1 MRSISLTSSARVFFS
16 LLAAACCAQGVF
28 ADGENYSL
36 WPRRPEA
43 LAEARRLMDR
53 GSLPQALEL
62 LQPLVEQ
69 GGVVGREAKDL
80 IGSLRIRQL
89 LDPNGPDVKK
99 YTVRRGDSWI
109 RMVRKLDCS
118 QAMVMHLNGLMDIP
132 VLHAGDVLKYRPLDF
147 HVVVNVPEKE
157 VCLYDGTNFVKGY
170 PILSMKDGGKK
181 NLETSVKDEQA
192 PVSIYS
198 KQFPSA
204 DKRVTEAAVHIGGVC
219 AGSTGPGLMILAGI
233 EEADTEEDVRWLAKK
248 AADMRIFSDA
258 EGKMNLSV
266 KEMGG
271 SVLVVSQFTLHAS
284 TRKGNRPSF
293 IRAARPE
300 QAVPLYELFKR
311 ELASLLEGRVESGE
325 FGADMQVSLVN
336 DGPVTIFMDSRNRE

>member
-1 MRSISLTSSARVFFS
+1 MRSISLTSSARAFFS
-16 LLAAACCAQGVF
+16 LLAAAFCAQGVL

-62 LQPLVEQ
+62 LQPLAEQ

-109 RMVRKLDCS
+109 LMVRRLGCS

-132 VLHAGDVLKYRPLDF
+132 VLHVGDVFRYRPLDF

-157 VCLYDGTNFVKGY
+157 VSLYDGTNFVKGY
-170 PILSMKDGGKK
+170 PILAMKDGGRK
-181 NLETSVKDEQA
+181 NVETSVKDEQA
-192 PVSIYS
+192 SVSIYS
-198 KQFPSA
+198 RQFPSA
-204 DKRVTEAAVHIGGVC
+204 DKTLVLAAGGYVIDISRG
-219 AGSTGPGLMILAGI
+219 ALRSPGFYLSRQDCNELAM
-233 EEADTEEDVRWLAKK
+233 L
-248 AADMRIFSDA
+248 
-258 EGKMNLSV
+258 
-266 KEMGG
+266 
-271 SVLVVSQFTLHAS
+271 
-284 TRKGNRPSF
+284 
-293 IRAARPE
+293 IRAGT
-300 QAVPLYELFKR
+300 K
-311 ELASLLEGRVESGE
+311 
-325 FGADMQVSLVN
+325 
-336 DGPVTIFMDSRNRE
+336 VTILREKGVEP

>member
-198 KQFPSA
+198 KKFPSA
-204 DKRVTEAAVHIGGVC
+204 DKTLVLAAGGYVIDVSRG
-219 AGSTGPGLMILAGI
+219 APRSPG
-233 EEADTEEDVRWLAKK
+233 
-248 AADMRIFSDA
+248 FY
-258 EGKMNLSV
+258 LSR
-266 KEMGG
+266 
-271 SVLVVSQFTLHAS
+271 QDC
-284 TRKGNRPSF
+284 N
-293 IRAARPE
+293 
-300 QAVPLYELFKR
+300 
-311 ELASLLEGRVESGE
+311 ELAMLTRAGTK
-325 FGADMQVSLVN
+325 
-336 DGPVTIFMDSRNRE
+336 VTILREKGAAQ

>member
-157 VCLYDGTNFVKGY
+157 S
-170 PILSMKDGGKK
+170 P
-181 NLETSVKDEQA
+181 A
-192 PVSIYS
+192 PTVS
-198 KQFPSA
+198 
-204 DKRVTEAAVHIGGVC
+204 T
-219 AGSTGPGLMILAGI
+219 T
-233 EEADTEEDVRWLAKK
+233 
-248 AADMRIFSDA
+248 
-258 EGKMNLSV
+258 
-266 KEMGG
+266 
-271 SVLVVSQFTLHAS
+271 S
-284 TRKGNRPSF
+284 TR
-293 IRAARPE
+293 
-300 QAVPLYELFKR
+300 AVSTVEVSPF
-311 ELASLLEGRVESGE
+311 LEMMVE
-325 FGADMQVSLVN
+325 
-336 DGPVTIFMDSRNRE
+336 